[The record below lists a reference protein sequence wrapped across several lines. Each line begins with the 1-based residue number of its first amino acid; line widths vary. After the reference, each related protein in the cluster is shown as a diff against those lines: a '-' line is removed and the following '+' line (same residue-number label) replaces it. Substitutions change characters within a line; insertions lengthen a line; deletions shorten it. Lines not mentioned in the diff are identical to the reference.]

1 MPNYGDPN
9 YWIQRYTEQEGTTFD
24 WLEDYDTIK
33 PILEEIGISK
43 NSRILNVGCGN
54 SEFSEKMYEDG
65 YVHNYNIDIADNV
78 IAFMKERN
86 KNKQVLHFDVMDVKE
101 TKFKDE
107 TFDCVIDKST
117 IDALLCGEHSFMNV
131 ALMTKEISRV
141 LKTGGIY
148 FIISYGSPDNRMMH
162 LERDH
167 LAFDIQIYTI
177 KKQDDDENGEKVH
190 YGYICKKLE
199 NANEN
204 LNNFDLVYK
213 ELEQEELEEEN
224 QEDEEGED
232 AEDIKDE
239 GDDNAL

>member
-1 MPNYGDPN
+1 M
-9 YWIQRYTEQEGTTFD
+9 
-24 WLEDYDTIK
+24 
-33 PILEEIGISK
+33 
-43 NSRILNVGCGN
+43 
-54 SEFSEKMYEDG
+54 
-65 YVHNYNIDIADNV
+65 
-78 IAFMKERN
+78 
-86 KNKQVLHFDVMDVKE
+86 
-101 TKFKDE
+101 KFKDE

-131 ALMTKEISRV
+131 AAMTKEISRV

-177 KKQDDDENGEKVH
+177 KKQDDEESGEKVH
-190 YGYICKKLE
+190 YGYICKKLP

-224 QEDEEGED
+224 QEDDDEEDNQEEGV
-232 AEDIKDE
+232 
-239 GDDNAL
+239 

>member
-1 MPNYGDPN
+1 M
-9 YWIQRYTEQEGTTFD
+9 
-24 WLEDYDTIK
+24 
-33 PILEEIGISK
+33 
-43 NSRILNVGCGN
+43 NVGCGN

-86 KNKQVLHFDVMDVKE
+86 KNKQGLHFDVMDVKE
-101 TKFKDE
+101 MKFKDE

>member
-1 MPNYGDPN
+1 
-9 YWIQRYTEQEGTTFD
+9 
-24 WLEDYDTIK
+24 
-33 PILEEIGISK
+33 
-43 NSRILNVGCGN
+43 
-54 SEFSEKMYEDG
+54 
-65 YVHNYNIDIADNV
+65 
-78 IAFMKERN
+78 MKERN
-86 KNKQVLHFDVMDVKE
+86 KNKQGLHFDVMDVKE
-101 TKFKDE
+101 MKFKDE

>member
-65 YVHNYNIDIADNV
+65 YVH
-78 IAFMKERN
+78 KG
-86 KNKQVLHFDVMDVKE
+86 LHFDVMDVKE
-101 TKFKDE
+101 MKFKDE